1 MNHAE
6 THALDTFAEV
16 ETPERVVFRHRI
28 AGPVVR
34 GFAYLLDLGLRLLLL
49 GLLSQVLTMGSAP
62 THHAGSASTGLWLV
76 VLFLMEWGY
85 FVFFEAIWNGQSP
98 GKRILGLRV
107 IKDGGTPIGYIDSVL
122 RNLLRT
128 ADFLPLLY
136 FIGLLVMARDHRF
149 RRLGDRVAGTLVVME
164 TKPLLQPAVELSP
177 PLTEDE
183 RARFPQRL
191 RLSAPESDALASFIR
206 RGPTLSPGRE
216 MELAAMAAPYFARK
230 FSIHFPNQVRLLHI
244 LYVLSQSRAPAAIK
258 GSPR

>member
-1 MNHAE
+1 MNQAE
-6 THALDTFAEV
+6 QHALDTFAEV

-49 GLLSQVLTMGSAP
+49 TILSQVLMLGTTPA
-62 THHAGSASTGLWLV
+62 HHSDSASTGLWLV
-76 VLFLMEWGY
+76 VLFVMEWGY

-107 IKDGGTPIGYIDSVL
+107 IKEGGTPIGYIDSVL

-136 FIGLLVMARDHRF
+136 FVGLLVMARDHRF

-164 TKPLLQPAVELSP
+164 TKPQLQRAVELSP
-177 PLTEDE
+177 PLTDDE
-183 RARFPQRL
+183 RARFPERI
-191 RLSAPESDALASFIR
+191 RLSPQESDALASFIR
-206 RGPTLSPGRE
+206 RGPSLSPGRE
-216 MELAAMAAPYFARK
+216 MELAAIAAPYFARK
-230 FSIHFPNQVRLLHI
+230 FSIQSPNQVRLLHI
-244 LYVLSQSRAPAAIK
+244 LYVLSISRSPSTIK
-258 GSPR
+258 GSAQ